1 MVGRWHAGETVVK
14 RIGSLLTVLCIPG
27 ALSLGWVSFP
37 LSPSLGGMSFLFLK
51 HSQPGR
57 GLALTSY
64 GAAAGVLLLI
74 AAEAYR
80 RRAFRQ
86 VYWVA
91 SALLLL
97 VAAAPLQIAFSDPG
111 LLKLLASEADW
122 QQRALE
128 FAHYY
133 QPANFG
139 SEAAVWPL
147 LPLDTVPDRL
157 IAGWYFMG
165 IGWYVTLLA
174 TLVMT
179 FAALNGVAGGSRAR
193 LVLTTLALLSLMV
206 GLFVRSPLAAQHA
219 LVKAISADGHGA
231 VDEARGRYLEV
242 MRLDG
247 WWALRTD
254 LRERIGV
261 IDATQGRTDSSEYRI
276 YRAEVMLDQGHPR
289 EAIAEYEQLATSR
302 ELAPFARS
310 RAADIWTDF
319 GQQLYAIGSF
329 GSAVRAWQNALA
341 QEPLDWLAAFCLTRG
356 YFAVGRNQ
364 EAADLAEKFSKASDP
379 VFLADLRCNVGDART
394 RDGAFAAAHAAYS
407 SSYHWDYVYNR
418 RALASLVG
426 P

>member
-1 MVGRWHAGETVVK
+1 VK
-14 RIGSLLTVLCIPG
+14 RTGSLLIVLCIPG
-27 ALSLGWVSFP
+27 ALTLGWVSFP
-37 LSPSLGGMSFLFLK
+37 LSPPLAGISFRILE
-51 HSQPGR
+51 HSQPGM

-64 GAAAGVLLLI
+64 GAAASVLLLI
-74 AAEAYR
+74 AADAYR
-80 RRAFRQ
+80 RKAFIQ

-91 SALLLL
+91 TAFLLL
-97 VAAAPLQIAFSDPG
+97 VAAAPLQIAFSDPV
-111 LLKLLASEADW
+111 LLRLLASEADW

-147 LPLDTVPDRL
+147 LPLDTVSDRL

-165 IGWYVTLLA
+165 IGWYVTLLT
-174 TLVMT
+174 TLVMMI
-179 FAALNGVAGGSRAR
+179 ASLNGVVGKYRAR
-193 LVLTTLALLSLMV
+193 LVFTALALMSLMV
-206 GLFVRSPLAAQHA
+206 GLFVKSPQAAQHA
-219 LVKAISADGHGA
+219 LVKAIRAEGHGA
-231 VDEARGRYLEV
+231 VDQARGRYLEV

-261 IDATQGRTDSSEYRI
+261 IDATLGRTDSSEYRI
-276 YRAEVMLDQGHPR
+276 YRAQVMLDQGHPR
-289 EAIAEYEQLATSR
+289 EAIAEYEQLAASR
-302 ELAPFARS
+302 ELAFFARS

-319 GQQLYAIGSF
+319 GLQLYAIGSF

-341 QEPLDWLAAFCLTRG
+341 QEPLNWLAAFCLTRG

-364 EAADLAEKFSKASDP
+364 EAADLAEKFSNATDP
-379 VFLADLRCNVGDART
+379 VFLADLHCNVGDARM
-394 RDGAFAAAHAAYS
+394 RDGDFAAAHAKYW